1 MRWNWKQA
9 DWTAF
14 SYDTR
19 SLDGL
24 VRQFLLQS
32 SEFLG
37 VFRHVGADGQNAL
50 QIMLISKMLISEEAI
65 KTSEI
70 EGEIL
75 NRDSVQSSLR
85 HQFGLGPEDSH
96 VPATERG
103 IARLTELGG
112 RRVFVLFLFAFCGA
126 ASFSKIPQVKI
137 PKFGIFAHTISV
149 SLAE

>member
-1 MRWNWKQA
+1 MRWNWEQA
-9 DWTAF
+9 DWTEF

-19 SLDGL
+19 SLEDL
-24 VRQFLLQS
+24 ERQFLLQS

-37 VFRHVGADGQNAL
+37 VFRHVGADGRNAL
-50 QIMLISKMLISEEAI
+50 RIMLISEEAI

-75 NRDSVQSSLR
+75 NGDSVQSSLR
-85 HQFGLGPEDSH
+85 HLFGLGPEDSH
-96 VPATERG
+96 VPAGERG

-112 RRVFVLFLFAFCGA
+112 RRVFVLYLFAFCGA
-126 ASFSKIPQVKI
+126 ASISKIPQVKI
-137 PKFGIFAHTISV
+137 PKFGIFAHIISV